1 MKIKDLAGA
10 FIAVAICLSAG
21 AIGSIF
27 TTPAIPT
34 WYAGLN
40 KPFFN
45 PPNWIFA
52 PVWTTLY
59 IMMGIAAHLV
69 SKELKKNEEAA
80 KGLAVF
86 SVQLILNAV
95 WSVVFFGAKDLFL
108 ALIVIA
114 ILWFLIA
121 LTIMQ
126 FGKVSRNAAL
136 LLYPYIVWVS
146 FASVLNAA
154 VWLMN

>member
-126 FGKVSRNAAL
+126 FGKVSRDAAL